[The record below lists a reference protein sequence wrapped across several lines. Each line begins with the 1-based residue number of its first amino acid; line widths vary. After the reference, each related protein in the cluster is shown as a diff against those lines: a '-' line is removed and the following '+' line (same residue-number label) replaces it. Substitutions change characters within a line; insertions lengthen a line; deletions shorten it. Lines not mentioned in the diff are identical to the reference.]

1 MSGCNL
7 FNNALKDPLNI
18 MLKIIFLKIISLGN
32 ECPLLGHFMKHNPL
46 FSEKC
51 PLKKC
56 NSCNAMLL
64 CGRLLTKTSLRTF

>member
-7 FNNALKDPLNI
+7 FNNALKDPLNNA
-18 MLKIIFLKIISLGN
+18 KNHIFEHHFPN

-64 CGRLLTKTSLRTF
+64 